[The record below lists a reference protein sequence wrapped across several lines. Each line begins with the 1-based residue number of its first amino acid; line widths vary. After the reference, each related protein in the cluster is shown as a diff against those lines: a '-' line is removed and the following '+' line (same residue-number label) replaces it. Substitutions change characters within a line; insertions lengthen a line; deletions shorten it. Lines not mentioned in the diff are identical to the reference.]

1 MANMDSVER
10 AGSYFNAEIGTN
22 AGVKTQTQSNYSK
35 KTTEQTQG
43 IQSTFKD
50 TVEKQQQGLQSSGK
64 GKEQKEVT
72 PQQLKE
78 AVEKANKQAKM
89 AKTRLEFTY
98 FEDVNRY
105 SVKVKDKETDE
116 VIREYP
122 SEDSLKALENIWK
135 LAGIIVDESI

>member
-1 MANMDSVER
+1 MANMESVER
-10 AGSYFNAEIGTN
+10 AGSYFNTDIGTN
-22 AGVKTQTQSNYSK
+22 TGVKAQAKSDYSK
-35 KTTEQTQG
+35 VTTEQTQTT
-43 IQSTFKD
+43 QKVFKD
-50 TVEKQQQGLQSSGK
+50 TVEKYQQGVHNTSK

-89 AKTRLEFTY
+89 AKTSLEFTY
-98 FEDVNRY
+98 CEDVNRY